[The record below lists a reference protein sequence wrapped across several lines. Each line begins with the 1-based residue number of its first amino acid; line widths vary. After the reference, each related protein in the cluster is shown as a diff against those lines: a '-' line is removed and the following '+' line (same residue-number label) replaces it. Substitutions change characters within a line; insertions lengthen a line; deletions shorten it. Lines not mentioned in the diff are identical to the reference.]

1 MEERSIP
8 TRSCLALS
16 AIALLVLVPLAMTS
30 ALVRADGDQAANTP
44 RGRVEEPEPE
54 PPGIEVRVASGD
66 TLSHIAERFGVT
78 VDDLVRW
85 NPGLR
90 PDRIRAGQTLTVMNG
105 QRRVVHVVQR
115 GDLLSHIATRYE
127 VRVDDL
133 LRWNARLSRDRVS
146 VGREIVLFTRVP
158 ESRSRSVGH
167 PNAGRLEDARQ
178 LRRHPGLLVRA
189 PDRAWGTDETVRWIA
204 EAFDVVRAADP
215 HAPRVEVHDISHR
228 RGGPMQGHHSHE
240 SGRDADISY
249 YQTACRG
256 VCSFRRIGPDQLDVA
271 RQWALLS
278 HWLQSG
284 RVEAIFMDHA
294 LQRVLYEHARASGVS
309 RNDLSRWFQYPRS
322 AEDRYGVI
330 RHEPQHADHLHVRF
344 VCHETD
350 PDCR

>member
-1 MEERSIP
+1 MPKRSG
-8 TRSCLALS
+8 LA
-16 AIALLVLVPLAMTS
+16 ALLAIVAMGWVGS
-30 ALVRADGDQAANTP
+30 ARAQVDRAANTP
-44 RGRVEEPEPE
+44 RGHAEAPEPE
-54 PPGIEVRVASGD
+54 PQGIEVRIESGD
-66 TLSHIAERFGVT
+66 TLSHIAERFDVS
-78 VDDLVRW
+78 VEDIVRW

-90 PDRIRAGQTLTVMNG
+90 PDRIRAGQTLTILNG

-115 GDLLSHIATRYE
+115 GEFLSHIAARYE
-127 VRVDDL
+127 VGVDEL

-146 VGREIVLFTRVP
+146 VGREIVLFTSVP

-167 PNAGRLEDARQ
+167 PDAGRLEDARQ

-204 EAFDVVRAADP
+204 EAFDVLRRDDP
-215 HAPRVEVHDISHR
+215 EAPRVEVHDISHR

-249 YQTACRG
+249 FQTACRG
-256 VCSFRRIGPDQLDVA
+256 VCPFRRIGPDRLDVA
-271 RQWALLS
+271 RQWALFS
-278 HWLQSG
+278 HWLRSG

-322 AEDRYGVI
+322 ADDRYGVI
-330 RHEPQHADHLHVRF
+330 RHEPRHADHFHVRF